1 MSLRVSRDFGFL
13 SNRHQWRKN
22 VQKTAIYGGNIN
34 DFRVERMENRIARAF
49 VVDPESGEVST
60 EIFEGDRIVRKRSTE
75 YLDETIEFNRDE
87 AFGKIY
93 TDILPEVI
101 EVLTPQEC
109 KLLLTLIQY
118 LRKDSGVLKYKNGKP
133 VTVDNIVNKSKT
145 AKRTVERALAGLRE
159 KDILQSIKRPQ
170 GRFLLLNPY
179 VVMNGRRIDR
189 TCYDIFYRSRWAARS
204 KNGNNQT

>member
-1 MSLRVSRDFGFL
+1 
-13 SNRHQWRKN
+13 
-22 VQKTAIYGGNIN
+22 
-34 DFRVERMENRIARAF
+34 MENGIMRAL

-60 EIFEGDRIVRKRSTE
+60 AIFEGDRIVRKRSTE

-93 TDILPEVI
+93 TNILPEVI
-101 EVLTPQEC
+101 EVLSPQEC
-109 KLLLTLIQY
+109 KVLLMLIQY

-133 VTVDNIVNKSKT
+133 VTIDNIVNKSK
-145 AKRTVERALAGLRE
+145 ASKRTIERALAGLRK

-189 TCYDIFYRSRWAARS
+189 TCYDIFYKSRWATRS
-204 KNGNNQT
+204 KNGNNTT